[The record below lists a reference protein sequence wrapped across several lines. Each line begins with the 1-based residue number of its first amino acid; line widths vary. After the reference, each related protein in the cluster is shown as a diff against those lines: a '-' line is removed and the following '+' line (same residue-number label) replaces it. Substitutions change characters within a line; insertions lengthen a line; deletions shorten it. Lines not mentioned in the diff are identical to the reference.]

1 MVLPNNIFAGFCS
14 NQLEYPSL
22 ITEKSGNVP
31 FYING
36 YVQDDGNWLPPVANR
51 FALKKNEKEDKKK
64 HVKHIDIKRMA
75 RDLEATR
82 ALDSSYLN
90 RILLDDCVA
99 LCWKVWKLS
108 NKTSVKQHF

>member
-1 MVLPNNIFAGFCS
+1 MMGIHSLKLP
-14 NQLEYPSL
+14 Q
-22 ITEKSGNVP
+22 
-31 FYING
+31 
-36 YVQDDGNWLPPVANR
+36 WLPPVARR
-51 FALKKNEKEDKKK
+51 FALKKTEKEDKKKK

-75 RDLEATR
+75 QDLEATR

-108 NKTSVKQHF
+108 NKNFC

>member
-1 MVLPNNIFAGFCS
+1 MMGIHSRKLP
-14 NQLEYPSL
+14 Q
-22 ITEKSGNVP
+22 
-31 FYING
+31 
-36 YVQDDGNWLPPVANR
+36 WLPPVARR

-75 RDLEATR
+75 RDLEATC

-108 NKTSVKQHF
+108 NKNFC

>member
-1 MVLPNNIFAGFCS
+1 MFHSILAVTSKMMGIHSLKLP
-14 NQLEYPSL
+14 QL
-22 ITEKSGNVP
+22 
-31 FYING
+31 
-36 YVQDDGNWLPPVANR
+36 LPPVARR

-75 RDLEATR
+75 RDLEATC

-99 LCWKVWKLS
+99 LC
-108 NKTSVKQHF
+108 

>member
-1 MVLPNNIFAGFCS
+1 MMGIHALKLP
-14 NQLEYPSL
+14 Q
-22 ITEKSGNVP
+22 
-31 FYING
+31 
-36 YVQDDGNWLPPVANR
+36 WLPPVARR

-75 RDLEATR
+75 WDLEATC

-108 NKTSVKQHF
+108 NKNFC